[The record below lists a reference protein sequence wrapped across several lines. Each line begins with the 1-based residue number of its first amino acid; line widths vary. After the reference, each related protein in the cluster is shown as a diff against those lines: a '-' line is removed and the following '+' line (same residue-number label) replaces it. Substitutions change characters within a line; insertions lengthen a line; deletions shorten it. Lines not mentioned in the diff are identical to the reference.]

1 MIRVRRITKDDPLYP
16 QAVDLRER
24 VLLAPL
30 GYTLERFLREYPGFE
45 DRLEHFVAVV
55 DHPKGERVIGT
66 VCLRPEGTRADGNL
80 GATGR
85 LTQMCVDPQRQGE
98 GVGQLL
104 LSALERRA
112 FGELHLP
119 EVYCH
124 AQDRAVGFYQRLG
137 WTTDGPVFTEAGIP
151 HRKMRFRPEDRPDL
165 IGTEQI
171 ADEEMNAGPAVDT
184 ADQPL

>member
-1 MIRVRRITKDDPLYP
+1 MIRVRRITKSDPLYP

-45 DRLEHFVAVV
+45 DRLEHFVALVK
-55 DHPKGERVIGT
+55 HPQGERVVGT
-66 VCLRPEGTRADGNL
+66 VCLRPEGPIGKETA
-80 GATGR
+80 GR

-98 GVGQLL
+98 GVGQML

-112 FGELHLP
+112 FGELGLP
-119 EVYCH
+119 ELYCH
-124 AQDRAVGFYQRLG
+124 AQDRAIGFYERLG
-137 WTTDGPVFTEAGIP
+137 WTTDGPMFTEAGIP

>member
-1 MIRVRRITKDDPLYP
+1 MIRVRRITNADPLYA

-45 DRLEHFVAVV
+45 DRLEHFVAVIN
-55 DHPKGERVIGT
+55 HPSGERVVGT
-66 VCLRPEGTRADGNL
+66 VCLRPESPA
-80 GATGR
+80 GR

-112 FGELHLP
+112 FGELQLP
-119 EVYCH
+119 ELYCH
-124 AQDRAVGFYQRLG
+124 AQQRAIGFYERLG
-137 WTTDGPVFTEAGIP
+137 WTVDGPVFTEAGIP

>member
-1 MIRVRRITKDDPLYP
+1 MLRVRSISKSDPLYP

-30 GYTLERFLREYPGFE
+30 GISIERFHKEYPGFE
-45 DRLEHFVAVV
+45 DRLEHFVAVI
-55 DHPKGERVIGT
+55 DHPKGERVIGN
-66 VCLRPEGTRADGNL
+66 VCLLTEGPKGHET
-80 GATGR
+80 TGR

-124 AQDRAVGFYQRLG
+124 AQDRATGFYERLG
-137 WTTDGPVFTEAGIP
+137 WTPDGPIFTEAGIP
-151 HRKMRFRPEDRPDL
+151 HRKMKFRPEDRPDL

-171 ADEEMNAGPAVDT
+171 ADEDMSAGPSVDT